1 MAAERC
7 RVGVMLNGVP
17 QYYQRDREE
26 QRNGK
31 FVAIPFF
38 VVDTNQAATM
48 TESAAKAFVTRLRA
62 LRVDPWIEDCVDG
75 RHIEFTSE
83 ST

>member
-7 RVGVMLNGVP
+7 RVGVMFNGVP

-26 QRNGK
+26 KRGTK

-38 VVDTNQAATM
+38 VVNT
-48 TESAAKAFVTRLRA
+48 K
-62 LRVDPWIEDCVDG
+62 
-75 RHIEFTSE
+75 
-83 ST
+83 